1 MSNSDNEA
9 NKRTRISEQRLA
21 PTMSF
26 CFVDKNDNVSHLLDN
41 LTGLLKEQ
49 MQIAPEVELWA
60 GWVVVSD
67 EMRIGLFNIDTS
79 EEIHFEGDDM
89 DSQGFR
95 NVEVPQVYQLTNG
108 DFVVVPYFDYEYHVY
123 NCEGTIIRS
132 FIKGKER
139 SADMFYELQNGNIVI
154 TFYSGTYECNI
165 ETGESSKYA
174 DINDVTQLQ
183 DGRIIAFYGQK
194 FLICDSSF
202 QKLSSFQNKNITRVQ
217 DWVETKPGVLMYRN
231 NSIISSINV
240 DTKEWLQVAKMSS
253 KIQSFTKLRSGTVVV
268 ATENEVHLLTNGKLE
283 LVLSEGLGTNVKE
296 LSPNLLGFV
305 RRAGDYNQD
314 LIFWTYDVVK
324 GELDEEGELPSGFQ
338 DFLVYEFNTEE

>member
-1 MSNSDNEA
+1 MSNSDNES
-9 NKRTRISEQRLA
+9 NKRTRISELKPA
-21 PTMSF
+21 PTTSF
-26 CFVDKNDNVSHLLDN
+26 CFVDKNDNVSHSLDH
-41 LTGLLKEQ
+41 LAGFLKEQ
-49 MQIAPEVELWA
+49 IRTTPEVELWA
-60 GWVVVSD
+60 GWVVLSD
-67 EMRIGLFNIDTS
+67 GMKIILSNIDTD

-108 DFVVVPYFDYEYHVY
+108 DFVVVPYFDHEYHVY
-123 NCEGTIIRS
+123 NCEGKIIQS

-139 SADMFYELQNGNIVI
+139 TADMFYELQNGNIVI

-165 ETGESSKYA
+165 ETGERSKYA
-174 DINDVTQLQ
+174 KIYNVTQLQ
-183 DGRIIAFYGQK
+183 DSRIIAFYDQD

-202 QKLSSFQNKNITRVQ
+202 QKLSSFQNKNITYIQ
-217 DWVETKPGVLMYRN
+217 DWVETKPGVLVYRN
-231 NSIISSINV
+231 ASKIYSLNV
-240 DTKEWLQVAKMSS
+240 DTKEWLQVAEMSS
-253 KIQSFTKLRSGTVVV
+253 RIESFTKLRNGTIVV
-268 ATENEVHLLTNGKLE
+268 ATKKEVHLLTNGN
-283 LVLSEGLGTNVKE
+283 LVLVLNEGLGTHVKE

-324 GELDEEGELPSGFQ
+324 GELDEEGEIVGFE